1 MSSISPNLWSHI
13 RFHGSLATSPDLIR
27 LWVERSGP
35 TVLLD
40 IDIEISRRRRSLQS
54 CGLPWKSP
62 GAELHSRRF
71 VHTLLRARDPR
82 RGSSPPADDVL
93 HRDATQWGHVALFY
107 LTAQKHRW
115 RSFVF
120 ESLDVT
126 IEALQTLHGELV
138 RFSHDSD

>member
-1 MSSISPNLWSHI
+1 
-13 RFHGSLATSPDLIR
+13 
-27 LWVERSGP
+27 
-35 TVLLD
+35 VLLD
-40 IDIEISRRRRSLQS
+40 IDIEIYRRRRPVPSFGS
-54 CGLPWKSP
+54 HWKNMGLGQP
-62 GAELHSRRF
+62 HSRRYAP
-71 VHTLLRARDPR
+71 TLLRARDPR

-126 IEALQTLHGELV
+126 IEALQTLHGEIASL
-138 RFSHDSD
+138 